1 MNSPPNTEGE
11 VLPTEHGTASEQEPA
26 GRGSNGAMATWI
38 EIIATVTLALSAV
51 AIAWSGYQAN
61 RWHGEQAIAFSHA
74 NASRLESTRASS
86 LANAQTEIDVATFT
100 QWVDA
105 YARHQTQLAD
115 FYYKRFRKEFAPA
128 VAAWVATRPLRNANA
143 PLTPFVMPNYRLQ
156 ATAQA
161 QRLQVAAEA
170 ASAQAS
176 RDIQRADDYV
186 LGVVLF
192 SAALFF
198 VGIST
203 RLGSPRQRAT
213 VLGVGCAVLLGTLAW
228 TATFPVSIST

>member
-61 RWHGEQAIAFSHA
+61 
-74 NASRLESTRASS
+74 
-86 LANAQTEIDVATFT
+86 AQTEIDVATFT

-128 VAAWVATRPLRNANA
+128 VAAWVATRPLSNANA